1 MPHRDWSVRIDDILE
16 ACRRIVEYVS
26 GMDEQTFADDQRTVD
41 AVVRNLAVI
50 GEAAKHLP
58 EDFITMNPGVPWAE
72 MRGIRNVVVHEYFG
86 ISIPIIWKTVQ
97 DDIPP
102 LIPLLQKILVSQ
114 D

>member
-1 MPHRDWSVRIDDILE
+1 MPHRDWSIRIEDILE

-26 GMDEQTFADDQRTVD
+26 NMDEQIFAEDQRTVD

-50 GEAAKHLP
+50 GEAANHLP
-58 EDFITMNPGVPWAE
+58 EDLIAKSPRIPWAE

-102 LIPLLQKILVSQ
+102 LIPLLQDILDSQ
-114 D
+114 E

>member
-1 MPHRDWSVRIDDILE
+1 MPHRDWCIRIEDILE
-16 ACRRIVEYVS
+16 ACRRIVEYVLN
-26 GMDEQTFADDQRTVD
+26 MDEQTFAADQRTVD

-58 EDFITMNPGVPWAE
+58 EDLITKNPDIPWAE

-97 DDIPP
+97 EDIPP
-102 LIPLLQKILVSQ
+102 LIPPLQDILDSQ
-114 D
+114 E

>member
-1 MPHRDWSVRIDDILE
+1 MPHRDWSIRIEDILE

-26 GMDEQTFADDQRTVD
+26 DMDEQIFAEDQRTVD

-50 GEAAKHLP
+50 GEAANHLP
-58 EDFITMNPGVPWAE
+58 EDLIAKSPGIPWAE

-86 ISIPIIWKTVQ
+86 ISMPIIWKTVK

-102 LIPLLQKILVSQ
+102 LIPLLQDILDSQ
-114 D
+114 E